1 MTTGPG
7 GHLAEKASA
16 IADDVIDTDYARRP
30 DLLTRFGERGRTLYR
45 RDCLYH
51 LSFLTEAVAR
61 SEPALFVDYIAWAKS
76 MLSAHGVPASDL
88 AENLRLLR
96 SAIGRHVSPEEA
108 AAAAASIDS
117 SLERLPAML
126 AEPPTFLSTLSL
138 SGQLARDYL
147 ALLLKVDRKAAV
159 DLIDRAMRDG
169 LPLRRLYLDVFQQ
182 SQREVGRLW
191 QLNRITVAQEHYCTG
206 ATQAIMNQFLSQILA
221 TPRIGRTV
229 TAFCVAGD
237 QHEIGLRIVADFFE
251 LAGWDCT
258 FLGANMPIGSLP
270 ASIAAAP
277 PDLIAVSA
285 TMAFHVG
292 LIETFIGALRAR
304 PDIGRTPVL
313 VGGRPFS
320 LAENLWQRIGAD
332 GMAYDAESAVLKG
345 FELVRGR

>member
-7 GHLAEKASA
+7 GYLAEKASA
-16 IADDVIDTDYARRP
+16 IADDVVDADYARRP
-30 DLLTRFGERGRTLYR
+30 ELLTRFGERGRALYH

-61 SEPALFVDYIAWAKS
+61 AEPALFIDYVAWAKS
-76 MLSAHGVPASDL
+76 MLAAHGVPASDL
-88 AENLRLLR
+88 AENLRLLQW
-96 SAIGRHVSPEEA
+96 AIGRHVPPEEA
-108 AAAAASIDS
+108 AAAAACIEA
-117 SLERLPAML
+117 SLEQLPSML
-126 AEPPTFLSTLSL
+126 EPPTFLSSVSS

-147 ALLLKVDRKAAV
+147 DLLLKVDRKAAV

-191 QLNRITVAQEHYCTG
+191 QLNQITVAQEHYCTG
-206 ATQAIMNQFLSQILA
+206 ATQAIMNKFLGQVLA

-258 FLGANMPIGSLP
+258 FLGANMPIVSLP
-270 ASIAAAP
+270 EAIAAAP
-277 PDLIAVSA
+277 PDLIAISA

-292 LIETFIGALRAR
+292 LIETFIRALRAH
-304 PDIGRTPVL
+304 PDVGRIPVL

-320 LAENLWQRIGAD
+320 LGEKLWQRIGAD
-332 GMAYDAESAVLKG
+332 GVAYDAESAVLKG
-345 FELVRGR
+345 VELVRGR